1 MSGPPDEREGDEELD
16 DDFLRQVTQV
26 VAVPLRAPRRGEH
39 LGGPD
44 GHRFEILEQIGG
56 GAMGLVF
63 RARDEELQRV
73 VALKFLL
80 SREGVPEAPMSALL
94 RQEAKA
100 VAQLDH
106 ENIVRLFDV
115 AEWSGEPWE
124 PKVPFLVLEC
134 LEGESLA
141 ALLLRERPSLPRCLD
156 IMSAVAAGLAHA
168 HEHHIVHRDLKP
180 DNVFIC
186 SKGQVKLLDFGLAHI
201 TAASFPATL
210 HLPAAGTPAYMAPEQ
225 WRGHPQ
231 DARTDLWAAGALL
244 FELLTG
250 EPPCPEASVAE
261 LREWVLSDAPVPSVR
276 ERCPELPEELARL
289 VAALLEKAPERRL
302 SSAAELKA
310 RLDRIAE
317 GLTPWR
323 EGAPGLG
330 PQRRQVTLLECWL
343 ADLAGLAEHLDAE
356 DVGELEGAFHQACS
370 ELVVQHGGSIT
381 LCVGDSVLACFG
393 YPQAREDDAE
403 RAARA
408 GLYLVTHLGT
418 ALQQKLPYL
427 PRRELAVKVGLHTD
441 TVVLDNLPQ
450 PLQGR
455 AAALQGEAPQF
466 ATWLSR
472 QAARDTVCL
481 SPTTWRLVRGAFRT
495 EPLGARSFQGLAGEV
510 TRELYRL
517 VREKR
522 TRGRFE
528 QAHEAGALTPL
539 VGREKEL
546 KRLTAHW
553 ERARRGEGAFVLVQ
567 GEAGIGKSRL
577 LRGLWERI
585 DQEEG
590 MRLQVQ
596 CLPQFSGSALRP
608 IIELLLHMLKLDPE
622 GNPPSNLRKFQG
634 RMGAVGLPAEH
645 VHSLAVLLSLPI
657 VEESPHLRLSPQR
670 QKEKTFEALVTLLL
684 RLAEDHPVFA
694 LVEDLHWADPSTLE
708 LLGVLLEQV
717 DQARLC
723 VCLTARPDFQ
733 PSWPARERLHPL
745 VLERLSP
752 RLTADLVRQAAS
764 GTALAEETVEQLVAK
779 TDGVPLFVEEMTRM
793 VVERARAGQSSV
805 EPSAIPVTLGGLL
818 LERLDRLPRSQKALA
833 QLCAVVGREFGH
845 TLLSALSGRNE
856 ARLRQDVAGLLQAGL
871 WQQVQDASEPRYQ
884 FRHALFQDAAYHSL
898 LRHTRRDYHR
908 RIAQTLVV
916 QAPELAETQPELLA
930 HHYTEARETATAVRF
945 WANAGERASL
955 RSANVEAI
963 HHLREAL
970 RLLRSL
976 PETPERAEQELR
988 LLVALGMPLHQ
999 VRSLRSAEME
1009 QTYGRVMELLHQVGD
1024 ALPGLQVSTWGAY
1037 AYFFARAKFHVAQEL
1052 AELVVRQG
1060 ERHRHRELLALGH
1073 RMMATD
1079 HFTWGHMSTA
1089 LEHVELALE
1098 YSDFD
1103 LETHRALA
1111 VNQWINPRAAA
1122 LAYGSLVQSVVGHEE
1137 QARGYGQQAVALAE
1151 KIGHPNSLAFTL
1163 LYVALGCQMRGE
1175 PGCARAWVEKCIA
1188 ISSEHRLRMWLG
1200 WSVFL
1205 KSWVLAEGGRV
1216 QEALELM
1223 QSNFARWRSTGMR
1236 TGMPLFLGMF
1246 ASFHLK
1252 LGEYQRGLAVVTHAL
1267 AWADTLEERSYEVEL
1282 HRLEGELLRGLGR
1295 EAEATACFLRA
1306 LDLAHEQG
1314 SAGHGRRAEESMRRQ
1329 FRERGWEWPR
1339 PLDGEGAGMAPRHK
1353 GVLRT
1358 PG

>member
-1 MSGPPDEREGDEELD
+1 MRQDDRNSNGELLGRESRPPGAPNEEDEELD

-26 VAVPLRAPRRGEH
+26 AVPLRTPRRGER
-39 LGGPD
+39 LGGVD
-44 GHRFEILEQIGG
+44 GHRFEILEQIGS

-73 VALKFLL
+73 VALKFLI

-141 ALLLRERPSLPRCLD
+141 ALLLRERPSLPRCLE
-156 IMSAVAAGLAHA
+156 IMGAVAAGLAHA

-180 DNVFIC
+180 DNVFLC
-186 SKGQVKLLDFGLAHI
+186 SKGQVKLLDFGLAYI
-201 TAASFPATL
+201 TAASFPSTL

-225 WRGHPQ
+225 WRGQRQ

-244 FELLTG
+244 FEMLTG
-250 EPPCPEASVAE
+250 EPPCPEAGLPE
-261 LREWVLSDAPVPSVR
+261 LRAWVLSDVPVPSVR
-276 ERCPELPEELARL
+276 ERRPELPEEVARL

-310 RLDRIAE
+310 WVSRLEE
-317 GLTPWR
+317 GLTPWQER
-323 EGAPGLG
+323 ANGLR

-356 DVGELEGAFHQACS
+356 DFGELEGAFHQACS
-370 ELVVQHGGSIT
+370 ELIVRHGGSVT

-408 GLYLVTHLGT
+408 GLHLVTHLGAT
-418 ALQQKLPYL
+418 LQQRLPYL

-450 PLQGR
+450 QLQGR

-472 QAARDTVCL
+472 QAAPDTVCL
-481 SPTTWRLVRGAFRT
+481 SHTTWRLVQGAFRT

-510 TRELYRL
+510 KGELYRL

-522 TRGRFE
+522 IRGRFE
-528 QAHEAGALTPL
+528 RAHEEGGLTPL
-539 VGREKEL
+539 VGREEEL
-546 KRLTAHW
+546 KWLSAHW

-577 LRGLWERI
+577 LRGLRERI
-585 DQEEG
+585 PLEEG
-590 MRLQVQ
+590 VRLQVQ

-608 IIELLLHMLKLDPE
+608 IIDLLLHMLRLDPE
-622 GNPPSNLRKFQG
+622 GNPRSNLRKFQG

-645 VHSLAVLLSLPI
+645 VRSLAVLLSLPI
-657 VEESPHLRLSPQR
+657 VEESPHLRLTPAR

-684 RLAEDHPVFA
+684 RMAEDRPVFA

-708 LLGVLLEQV
+708 LLGWLLEQV
-717 DQARLC
+717 DGARLC
-723 VCLTARPDFQ
+723 VFLTARPDFH
-733 PSWPARERLHPL
+733 PSWPARSRLHPL

-752 RLTADLVRQAAS
+752 RLTADLVRHAAS

-793 VVERARAGQSSV
+793 VVERARAGESSV

-833 QLCAVVGREFGH
+833 QLCAVVGRDFSH
-845 TLLSALSGRNE
+845 SLLTALSGRSE
-856 ARLRQDVAGLLQAGL
+856 AQLRQDVSGLLQAGL
-871 WQQVQDASEPRYQ
+871 LQQVEGVGEPRYQ

-908 RIAQTLVV
+908 RIAQTLAV

-945 WANAGERASL
+945 WERAGVRASL

-976 PETPERAEQELR
+976 PAAPEHAAQELR
-988 LLVALGMPLHQ
+988 LLVALGMPLQQ
-999 VRSLRSAEME
+999 VRSMCSAEME
-1009 QTYGRVMELLHQVGD
+1009 QTYARVMELFHQVED
-1024 ALPGLQVSTWGAY
+1024 ALPGVSTWGAY
-1037 AYFFARAKFHVAQEL
+1037 VYFFARAKFHVAQEL
-1052 AELVVRQG
+1052 AELVVGQG
-1060 ERHRHRELLALGH
+1060 ERQRNREMLALGH
-1073 RMMATD
+1073 RMMATN
-1079 HFTWGHMSTA
+1079 HFTWGHMPTA

-1111 VNQWINPRAAA
+1111 VKEWINPRVAV
-1122 LAYGSLVQSVVGHEE
+1122 LAYGSVVQSVVGHEE
-1137 QARGYGQQAVALAE
+1137 QARVYGQEAVALAE
-1151 KIGHPNSLAFTL
+1151 KIAHPNSLAFALT
-1163 LYVALGCQMRGE
+1163 YVALGCQLREE
-1175 PGCARAWVEKCIA
+1175 PGSARQWVERCIA
-1188 ISSEHRLRMWLG
+1188 ISSEHRFRLWLG
-1200 WSVFL
+1200 WSVFI
-1205 KSWVLAEGGRV
+1205 KSWVMAEGGRV
-1216 QEALELM
+1216 QEALALM
-1223 QSNFARWRSTGMR
+1223 QANFARWRSVGMR

-1246 ASFHLK
+1246 ARFHLK

-1267 AWADTLEERSYEVEL
+1267 KWADTLQERSYEVEL

-1295 EAEATACFLRA
+1295 EPEATVSFLRA
-1306 LDLAHEQG
+1306 LALAREQG
-1314 SAGHGRRAEESMRRQ
+1314 SAGLGRRAEESMRRPYH
-1329 FRERGWEWPR
+1329 ERG
-1339 PLDGEGAGMAPRHK
+1339 LA
-1353 GVLRT
+1353 T
-1358 PG
+1358 PARSGR